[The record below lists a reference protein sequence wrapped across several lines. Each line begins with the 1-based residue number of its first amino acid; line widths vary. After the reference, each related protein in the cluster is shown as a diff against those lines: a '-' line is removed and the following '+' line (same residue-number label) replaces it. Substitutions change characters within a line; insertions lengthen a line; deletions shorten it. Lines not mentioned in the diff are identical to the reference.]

1 MPASANWPDS
11 TLISPTLTVPC
22 ALADAVATSSASAE
36 PSARTVRFITF
47 LPEVCF
53 GVVEEN
59 CTHERLHGRI
69 VRGKAARRVVG
80 HRPTA
85 ITAPARCL
93 GSTMS
98 GDEAGPRG
106 DAAGHRAADQ
116 PGVLRVAMPASAAG
130 GAAAARRRGNA
141 TQRTFPRRRAGAGRP
156 SKPLQRYG
164 VSERARDA
172 SISHFRRILGANHA
186 AG

>member
-22 ALADAVATSSASAE
+22 ALADAVATSSANAE

-69 VRGKAARRVVG
+69 VHGKAVRGAVG
-80 HRPTA
+80 HRPT
-85 ITAPARCL
+85 R
-93 GSTMS
+93 
-98 GDEAGPRG
+98 D
-106 DAAGHRAADQ
+106 HRTGID
-116 PGVLRVAMPASAAG
+116 V
-130 GAAAARRRGNA
+130 AARRCRA
-141 TQRTFPRRRAGAGRP
+141 TRRDDVVTQRAIGRP
-156 SKPLQRYG
+156 IGPAFCAWRSRQR
-164 VSERARDA
+164 R
-172 SISHFRRILGANHA
+172 
-186 AG
+186 

>member
-22 ALADAVATSSASAE
+22 ALADAVAMSSASAE

-69 VRGKAARRVVG
+69 VRGEAARGAVG
-80 HRPTA
+80 HRPT
-85 ITAPARCL
+85 R
-93 GSTMS
+93 
-98 GDEAGPRG
+98 D
-106 DAAGHRAADQ
+106 HRTGID
-116 PGVLRVAMPASAAG
+116 VS
-130 GAAAARRRGNA
+130 ARRRRA
-141 TQRTFPRRRAGAGRP
+141 TTPDDVVTQRAIGRPIGPARRCLQRRWRRYRSAPRR
-156 SKPLQRYG
+156 Q
-164 VSERARDA
+164 RDA
-172 SISHFRRILGANHA
+172 ADLSTPPHPCGPVVKTFATIWG
-186 AG
+186 

>member
-11 TLISPTLTVPC
+11 TLISPTLIVPC

-69 VRGKAARRVVG
+69 VRGEAARGAVG
-80 HRPTA
+80 HRPT
-85 ITAPARCL
+85 R
-93 GSTMS
+93 
-98 GDEAGPRG
+98 D
-106 DAAGHRAADQ
+106 HRTGID
-116 PGVLRVAMPASAAG
+116 VS
-130 GAAAARRRGNA
+130 ARRRRA
-141 TQRTFPRRRAGAGRP
+141 TRPEDVVTRRAIGRRTGPAFCAWRCRRRR
-156 SKPLQRYG
+156 
-164 VSERARDA
+164 
-172 SISHFRRILGANHA
+172 
-186 AG
+186 